1 MLTTLLDP
9 KHLLEV
15 LGYAGYFIA
24 IFSESGLFFGII
36 FPGDSLLV
44 TAGLI
49 ASAGHLNIWILLVG
63 GLICAILGDNV
74 GYYTGKK
81 LGPRI
86 FTKEESWFFKRS
98 YIEKSEIYFK
108 KHGPKTIIFARFIPF
123 VRTFAPMLAG
133 VGNMEYKKFFLY
145 NIIGG
150 FIWMVTLLLSSYFL
164 GTLIPTLDQY
174 VLPIAGGIF
183 IVSFLPLMYKII
195 KTRFF

>member
-1 MLTTLLDP
+1 MLQTLLDP

-15 LGYAGYFIA
+15 LGYTGYFIA
-24 IFSESGLFFGII
+24 IFCESGLFFGII

-49 ASAGHLNIWILLVG
+49 ASAGHLNIWILIIG
-63 GLICAILGDNV
+63 GFLAAVAGDNF

-98 YIEKSEIYFK
+98 YVEKSEIYFK

-145 NIIGG
+145 NIIGA
-150 FIWMVTLLLSSYFL
+150 FTWMVTLLLSSYFL

-174 VLPIAGGIF
+174 VLPIAVGIF
-183 IVSFLPLMYKII
+183 LASFSPLIYKII
-195 KTRFF
+195 KSRFF